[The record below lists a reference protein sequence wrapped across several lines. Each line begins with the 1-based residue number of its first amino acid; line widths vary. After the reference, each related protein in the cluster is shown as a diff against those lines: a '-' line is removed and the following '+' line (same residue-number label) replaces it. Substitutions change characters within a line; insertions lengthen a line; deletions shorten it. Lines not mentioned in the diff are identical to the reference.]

1 MQVTILIGWMDGCF
15 VSQTTVLL
23 LKCFFVQT
31 NFTTNGIIVAII
43 ISFLEQRDILKL
55 FGILKMWF

>member
-1 MQVTILIGWMDGCF
+1 MQVTIFRF

-23 LKCFFVQT
+23 LKCFFVQS
-31 NFTTNGIIVAII
+31 NFTTSGIIVAII